1 MPAKELSPAEA
12 GELLRVLRGSGGRH
26 EGLRASAYETLKA
39 IAEGTEIAD
48 TPYIALVTVSDAGVD
63 VVCGNVAIVDFH
75 DLNDPDCSE
84 LAHELD
90 ELAAR
95 IERDLSDQAAG
106 TVKDLRERAQQRR
119 VTALRAS
126 GRVETCTLAQLI
138 AAVEQAG
145 VDPADARVN
154 AAVVCLPG

>member
-1 MPAKELSPAEA
+1 VPAKQLSPAEA
-12 GELLRVLRGSGGRH
+12 GELLCVLRGSDGRR

-39 IAEGTEIAD
+39 IADGTEIPD

-63 VVCGNVAIVDFH
+63 VVCGNVAVVDFQ

-84 LAHELD
+84 LAKELD

-95 IERDLSDQAAG
+95 LERDLSDQASE
-106 TVKDLRERAQQRR
+106 TVKELCKLAQQRR
-119 VTALRAS
+119 VTALRGS
-126 GRVETCTLAQLI
+126 GRVESCTLAQLN
-138 AAVEQAG
+138 AAVHEAG
-145 VDPADARVN
+145 VDPGDARVN